1 MSSRRLQDKVA
12 IVTGAA
18 QGIGQAIA
26 IRLAEEGAAL
36 AVADV
41 SLDALSDTVKQIEDA
56 GGRVIAKVCD
66 VTASASVVELFT
78 AVTENYGRLDILVN
92 NAGIG
97 TAPNDGFD
105 LYQQRMADRSA
116 QLHKGETPTVFAD
129 HITDMQD
136 EGWQHVVNVNL
147 NGAFYCCREAVR
159 VMAAQGVAGSIINI
173 ASTSAVS
180 GEGGVHYC
188 ASKAAI
194 LGLTKSLAMEVSARN
209 IRVNAICPG
218 PTNTPIMANISDEW
232 KQSMVAAIPMGR
244 IGEPLEI
251 ANTALFLAS
260 DEASAFTGQTLM
272 ANLGTYLA

>member
-1 MSSRRLQDKVA
+1 MSYRLQGKVA

-26 IRLAEEGAAL
+26 VRLASEGAAVGL
-36 AVADV
+36 ADI
-41 SLDALSDTVKQIEDA
+41 SLDALSETVDRIESA
-56 GGRVIAKVCD
+56 GGQVLASACD
-66 VTASASVVELFT
+66 VTRSESVIAFFNT
-78 AVTENYGRLDILVN
+78 VTDALGPLDILVN

-105 LYQQRMADRSA
+105 LYQQRMAERNA
-116 QLHKGETPTVFAD
+116 QLQRGEPASVYAD

-136 EGWQHVVNVNL
+136 EGWQTVVNVNL
-147 NGAFYCCREAVR
+147 NGAFYCCREAIR
-159 VMAAQGVAGSIINI
+159 HMAQQGTAGSLINI
-173 ASTSAVS
+173 SSTSAVS

-194 LGLTKSLAMEVSARN
+194 LGLTKSLALEVAPRN

-218 PTNTPIMANISDEW
+218 PTNTPIMANISEQW
-232 KQSMVAAIPMGR
+232 KQAMVAAIPLGR
-244 IGEPLEI
+244 IGEPEEI

-260 DEASAFTGQTLM
+260 EESSSFTGQTLM

>member
-1 MSSRRLQDKVA
+1 MSQRLHNKVA

-26 IRLAEEGAAL
+26 LRLAGEGAAVG
-36 AVADV
+36 VADI
-41 SLDALSDTVKQIEDA
+41 SLDVLSDTVSLIEA
-56 GGRVIAKVCD
+56 EGGKVAAHACD
-66 VTASASVVELFT
+66 VTDSQSVARLFDTVTASF
-78 AVTENYGRLDILVN
+78 GPLDILVN

-105 LYQQRMADRSA
+105 VYQQRMAERNA
-116 QLHKGETPTVFAD
+116 QLTAGQAPTVYAD
-129 HITDMQD
+129 HITDMLD
-136 EGWQHVVNVNL
+136 DGWQKVVNVSL
-147 NGAFYCCREAVR
+147 NGAFFCCREAVR
-159 VMAAQGVAGSIINI
+159 CMAADNRSGSIINI
-173 ASTSAVS
+173 SSTSAVS

-194 LGLTKSLAMEVSARN
+194 LGLTKSLAMEVAARN

-218 PTNTPIMANISDEW
+218 PTNTPIMANISEEW
-232 KQSMVAAIPMGR
+232 RQAMVAAIPLGR
-244 IGEPLEI
+244 IGEPSEI

-260 DEASAFTGQTLM
+260 DESSSFTGQTLM

>member
-1 MSSRRLQDKVA
+1 MSTRLANKVA
-12 IVTGAA
+12 LVTGAA

-26 IRLAEEGAAL
+26 VRLASEGAAL
-36 AVADV
+36 VVADI
-41 SLDALSDTVKQIEDA
+41 SLDALSDTVKQIEDS
-56 GGRVIAKVCD
+56 GGRVTAKVCD
-66 VTASASVVELFT
+66 VTASTSVVELF
-78 AVTENYGRLDILVN
+78 ASVIDHYGQLDILVN

-105 LYQQRMADRSA
+105 LYQQRLAERGA
-116 QLHKGETPTVFAD
+116 QLQRGETPTVFAD

-136 EGWQHVVNVNL
+136 DGWQKVVNVNL
-147 NGAFYCCREAVR
+147 NGAFFCCREAVR
-159 VMAAQGVAGSIINI
+159 VMAAQGIAGSIINI

-194 LGLTKSLAMEVSARN
+194 LGLTRSLAMEVAARK

-232 KQSMVAAIPMGR
+232 KQAMVAAIPMGR
-244 IGEPLEI
+244 IGEPEEI

>member
-1 MSSRRLQDKVA
+1 MSTRLANKVA
-12 IVTGAA
+12 LVTGAA

-26 IRLAEEGAAL
+26 VRLASEGAAL
-36 AVADV
+36 VVADI
-41 SLDALSDTVKQIEDA
+41 SLDALSDTVKQIEDS
-56 GGRVIAKVCD
+56 GGRVTAKVCD
-66 VTASASVVELFT
+66 VTASTSVVELF
-78 AVTENYGRLDILVN
+78 ASVIDHYGQLDILVN

-105 LYQQRMADRSA
+105 LYQQRLAERGA
-116 QLHKGETPTVFAD
+116 QLQRGETPTVFAD

-136 EGWQHVVNVNL
+136 DGWQKVVNVNL
-147 NGAFYCCREAVR
+147 NGAFFCCREAVR
-159 VMAAQGVAGSIINI
+159 VMAARGIAGSIINI

-194 LGLTKSLAMEVSARN
+194 LGLTRSLAMEVAARK

-232 KQSMVAAIPMGR
+232 KQAMVAAIPMGR
-244 IGEPLEI
+244 IGEPEEI

>member
-1 MSSRRLQDKVA
+1 MSQRLHNKVA

-26 IRLAEEGAAL
+26 LRLAGEGAAVG
-36 AVADV
+36 VADM
-41 SLDALSDTVKQIEDA
+41 SLDALSDTVRLIEA
-56 GGRVIAKVCD
+56 EGGRVAAYVCD
-66 VTASASVVELFT
+66 VTDSQSVAQLFDRVVT
-78 AVTENYGRLDILVN
+78 AFGPLDILVN

-105 LYQQRMADRSA
+105 LYQQRMAERNA
-116 QLHKGETPTVFAD
+116 QLAAGQPATVYAD
-129 HITDMQD
+129 HITDMHD
-136 EGWQHVVNVNL
+136 DGWQKVVNVNL

-159 VMAAQGVAGSIINI
+159 CMATDNRAGSIINI

-194 LGLTKSLAMEVSARN
+194 LGLTKSLAMEVAARN

-218 PTNTPIMANISDEW
+218 PTNTPIMANISEEW
-232 KQSMVAAIPMGR
+232 RQAMVAAIPLGR
-244 IGEPLEI
+244 MGEPVEI

-260 DEASAFTGQTLM
+260 DESSSFTGQTLM

>member
-1 MSSRRLQDKVA
+1 MSSRLSHKVA

-18 QGIGQAIA
+18 QGIGRAIA
-26 IRLAEEGAAL
+26 VRLASEGAAVAL
-36 AVADV
+36 ADI
-41 SLDALSDTVKQIEDA
+41 SLDALGDTVKQIEAA
-56 GGRVIAKVCD
+56 GGRTLAKATD
-66 VTASASVVELFT
+66 VTASASVQALFDT
-78 AVTENYGRLDILVN
+78 VVNEFGHVDILVN

-105 LYQQRMADRSA
+105 LYQQRMAERTA
-116 QLHKGETPTVFAD
+116 QLQRGEAATVFAD
-129 HITDMQD
+129 HITDMGD
-136 EGWQHVVNVNL
+136 DGWQAVVNVNL

-159 VMAAQGVAGSIINI
+159 HMAEQGTAGSIINI

-194 LGLTKSLAMEVSARN
+194 LGLTKSLAMEVAARN

-232 KQSMVAAIPMGR
+232 KQAMIAAIPMGR
-244 IGEPLEI
+244 IGEPDEI

>member
-1 MSSRRLQDKVA
+1 MSQRLHNKVA

-26 IRLAEEGAAL
+26 IRLAEEGAA
-36 AVADV
+36 VGIADI
-41 SLDALSDTVKQIEDA
+41 SRDALSKTTAAIEA
-56 GGRVIAKVCD
+56 QSGRVLAQACD
-66 VTASASVVELFT
+66 VTDSRSVVALFD
-78 AVTENYGRLDILVN
+78 AVTNQFGRLDVLVN

-105 LYQQRMADRSA
+105 LYQQRMAERGA
-116 QLHKGETPTVFAD
+116 QLQAGETPTVYAD
-129 HITDMQD
+129 HIPDMQD
-136 EGWQHVVNVNL
+136 DGWLKVVDVNL
-147 NGAFYCCREAVR
+147 NGTFYACREAVR
-159 VMAAQGVAGSIINI
+159 QMIKHNSAGSIINI

-194 LGLTKSLAMEVSARN
+194 LGLTKSLAMEMAPRN

-232 KQSMVAAIPMGR
+232 KQAMVAAIPLGR
-244 IGEPLEI
+244 IGEPVEI

-260 DEASAFTGQTLM
+260 DESSSFTGQTLM

>member
-1 MSSRRLQDKVA
+1 MSQRLHNKVA

-36 AVADV
+36 GIADI
-41 SLDALSDTVKQIEDA
+41 SRDALNKTTSAIEA
-56 GGRVIAKVCD
+56 LGGRVLPQGCD
-66 VTASASVVELFT
+66 VTDSRSVAALFA
-78 AVTENYGRLDILVN
+78 AVTDEFGRVDVLVN

-105 LYQQRMADRSA
+105 LYQQRMAERGA
-116 QLHKGETPTVFAD
+116 QLHAGETPTIYAD
-129 HITDMQD
+129 HIPDMED
-136 EGWQHVVNVNL
+136 EGWLKVVDVNL
-147 NGAFYCCREAVR
+147 NGTFYACREAVR
-159 VMAAQGVAGSIINI
+159 QMIKQRSAGSIINI

-194 LGLTKSLAMEVSARN
+194 LGLTKSLAMEMAPRN

-232 KQSMVAAIPMGR
+232 KQSMIAAIPLGR
-244 IGEPLEI
+244 IGEPVEI

-260 DEASAFTGQTLM
+260 DESSSFTGQTLM

>member
-1 MSSRRLQDKVA
+1 MSARLANKVA
-12 IVTGAA
+12 LVTGAA

-26 IRLAEEGAAL
+26 VRLASEGAAL
-36 AVADV
+36 AVADI
-41 SLDALSDTVKQIEDA
+41 SLDALSETVKQIEEA
-56 GGRVIAKVCD
+56 GGKVIAKVCD
-66 VTASASVVELFT
+66 VTASKSVVELFA
-78 AVTENYGRLDILVN
+78 AVVADHGRLDILVN

-105 LYQQRMADRSA
+105 LYQQRMAERGA
-116 QLHKGETPTVFAD
+116 QLQRGETPTVFAD

-136 EGWQHVVNVNL
+136 DGWQKVVNVNL

-159 VMAAQGVAGSIINI
+159 VMAAQGIAGSIINI

-194 LGLTKSLAMEVSARN
+194 LGLTKSLAMEVAARK

-218 PTNTPIMANISDEW
+218 PTNTPIMENISDEW
-232 KQSMVAAIPMGR
+232 KQAMVAAIPMGR
-244 IGEPLEI
+244 IGEPVEI

-260 DEASAFTGQTLM
+260 DESSAFTGQTLM

>member
-1 MSSRRLQDKVA
+1 MSKRLENKVA

-18 QGIGQAIA
+18 QGIGRAIA
-26 IRLAEEGAAL
+26 VRLAEEGAAL
-36 AVADV
+36 AVADI
-41 SLDALSDTVKQIEDA
+41 SLEALADTVKQIEESGGQVLA
-56 GGRVIAKVCD
+56 GATD
-66 VTASASVVELFT
+66 VTSSRSVTELFD
-78 AVTENYGRLDILVN
+78 AVRERFGRLDILVN

-105 LYQQRMADRSA
+105 VYQQRMAERNA
-116 QLHKGETPTVFAD
+116 QLQAGETPTVYAD

-136 EGWQHVVNVNL
+136 DGWQKVVNVNL
-147 NGAFYCCREAVR
+147 NGAFFCCREAVR
-159 VMAAQGVAGSIINI
+159 QMAERGIAGSIINI

-194 LGLTKSLAMEVSARN
+194 LGLTKSLAMEVAARK

-218 PTNTPIMANISDEW
+218 PTNTPIMANIADEW
-232 KQSMVAAIPMGR
+232 KQAMIAAIPMGR
-244 IGEPLEI
+244 IGEPVEI

-260 DEASAFTGQTLM
+260 DESSAFTGQTLM

>member
-1 MSSRRLQDKVA
+1 MTARLANKVA
-12 IVTGAA
+12 LVTGAA

-26 IRLAEEGAAL
+26 VRFASEGAAV
-36 AVADV
+36 AVADI
-41 SLDALSDTVKQIEDA
+41 SLDALAATVAQIEEA
-56 GGRVIAKVCD
+56 GGKALAKVCNVTD
-66 VTASASVVELFT
+66 SQSVAELFAAVTAEF
-78 AVTENYGRLDILVN
+78 GCLDILVN

-105 LYQQRMADRSA
+105 LYQQRMAERNA
-116 QLHKGETPTVFAD
+116 QLQAGEAPTVYAD
-129 HITDMQD
+129 HITDMED
-136 EGWQHVVNVNL
+136 DGWQAVVNVNL

-159 VMAAQGVAGSIINI
+159 LMVRVNKPGSIINI

-194 LGLTKSLAMEVSARN
+194 LGLTRSLAMEVAPRH

-218 PTNTPIMANISDEW
+218 PTNTPIMANISEAW
-232 KQSMVAAIPMGR
+232 KQAMIAAIPLGR
-244 IGEPLEI
+244 LGEPVEI

-260 DEASAFTGQTLM
+260 DEASSFTGQTLM

>member
-1 MSSRRLQDKVA
+1 MSTRLANKVA
-12 IVTGAA
+12 LVTGAA

-26 IRLAEEGAAL
+26 VRLASEGAAL
-36 AVADV
+36 AVADI
-41 SLDALSDTVKQIEDA
+41 SLDALSQTVKQIEEA
-56 GGRVIAKVCD
+56 GGKVIAKVCD
-66 VTASASVVELFT
+66 VTSSHSVADLFA
-78 AVTENYGRLDILVN
+78 AVNESYGRLDILVN

-105 LYQQRMADRSA
+105 LYQQRMARRNA
-116 QLHKGETPTVFAD
+116 QLQAGETPDVFAD

-136 EGWQHVVNVNL
+136 EGWQKVVNVNL

-159 VMAAQGVAGSIINI
+159 TMAAQNIAGSIINI

-194 LGLTKSLAMEVSARN
+194 LGLSKSLAMEVAARN

-232 KQSMVAAIPMGR
+232 KQAMVAAIPMGR
-244 IGEPLEI
+244 MGEPMEI

-260 DEASAFTGQTLM
+260 DESSAFTGQTLM